1 MEWTKSELKWI
12 DENSELIEKGFS
24 KEFLRVLYQEV
35 WYGKK
40 LRGNFMGKIV
50 LFLISQSGEWSKLKP
65 IMYTGNDY
73 HTTMG
78 VGFNFQDGTYQTT
91 YLYYKQIKKEDLLG
105 GISKVKEIFK
115 ENFKRFLENSLDA
128 EVNTLFEKV
137 GVKIY

>member
-1 MEWTKSELKWI
+1 MKWTSLELEWI

-24 KEFLRVLYQEV
+24 KEFLDVLCQEV

-73 HTTMG
+73 HTTMK
-78 VGFNFQDGTYQTT
+78 VGFNF
-91 YLYYKQIKKEDLLG
+91 K
-105 GISKVKEIFK
+105 
-115 ENFKRFLENSLDA
+115 
-128 EVNTLFEKV
+128 
-137 GVKIY
+137 